1 MIGDEVLDA
10 AVAQGIIDPSQAA
23 RLRDLARTSAGPI
36 VRGEPPADPD
46 DEKFRLIGGFN
57 DVFVSI
63 GVALLFASLVALSGV
78 LGFSIGLAVIGLVA
92 AWGLAEFFSRRM
104 RLALPSIALAAMFA
118 GSAAAL
124 SSRLGVAVTSL
135 ALGGVPVD
143 APGVSADP
151 NAMIAI
157 FFSGLGAALAA
168 VVHERRFHVPI
179 DGMLAAVGLIAAALG
194 LAGLIAPEWTSNNLN
209 ILLALLGAGV
219 FVVAFRVDASDT
231 LRRTRRSDVAF
242 WLHMLAAPMIVHGGI
257 RLVLGSSSGID
268 TVQAITILVLFILL
282 GLVALVIDRRALLV
296 SGLSYAGIAIAYLLS
311 QGVEQG
317 LGISLTLLG
326 LAIVVLG
333 LSAGWRSLRRAVL
346 PLLPLGQLRQRIPPA
361 DPAGTP

>member
-1 MIGDEVLDA
+1 MIGDEVLDT
-10 AVAQGIIDPSQAA
+10 AVAQGIIDQSQAA
-23 RLRDLARTSAGPI
+23 RLRELARASASPVAG
-36 VRGEPPADPD
+36 GESAADPD

-57 DVFVSI
+57 DVFVTI
-63 GVALLFASLVALSGV
+63 GVALLFSALVALSGV
-78 LGFSIGLAVIGLVA
+78 LGFSIGFALIGLVA

-118 GSAAAL
+118 GSAASL
-124 SSRLGVAVTSL
+124 SSRLGAAVTSF
-135 ALGGVPVD
+135 ALGGLPVG
-143 APGVSADP
+143 ASGVSADP

-179 DGMLAAVGLIAAALG
+179 DGMLTAVGLIAAALG

-209 ILLALLGAGV
+209 MLFALLGLGV
-219 FVVAFRVDASDT
+219 FAVAFRVDASDPE
-231 LRRTRRSDVAF
+231 RRTRRSDVAF

-268 TVQAITILVLFILL
+268 TAQAILILVLFFLI
-282 GLVALVIDRRALLV
+282 GLVALIIDRRALLV

-326 LAIVVLG
+326 LAVVVLG
-333 LSAGWRSLRRAVL
+333 LSAGWRSLRRAAL
-346 PLLPLGQLRQRIPPA
+346 PLLPLGQLRQHIPPA
-361 DPAGTP
+361 DLALVP